1 MENIAEDSNLSEGSE
16 SDQQG
21 SSSEVS
27 LSSCESQA
35 LQNLTTQEPKN
46 MFLDD
51 SGQLT
56 SQKNESCLVEP
67 CADKTKITLKISLE
81 SGNKEDKIIP
91 QEVKTIPAP
100 VS

>member
-21 SSSEVS
+21 SSSDVS

-56 SQKNESCLVEP
+56 S
-67 CADKTKITLKISLE
+67 
-81 SGNKEDKIIP
+81 
-91 QEVKTIPAP
+91 
-100 VS
+100 